1 MRFHVLTLFP
11 QMIEQGLSESITGR
25 ALKQNIIS
33 LNTVNIR
40 DFAHNKHNKVDDYTY
55 GGGAGMLMQAEPVYQ
70 AVRSVMSQINKC
82 NQVHS
87 GDNSEKNIADE
98 NVLYENT
105 SYKNTAEEI
114 KNHNARLIYVT
125 PQGRVFN
132 QQMAAEFAK
141 CDDLI
146 FLCGHY
152 EGIDER
158 VLEETVTDYVSIG
171 DYVLTGGELPSMVM
185 IDAIS
190 RLVPGVLHNDI
201 SAETESFHGNL
212 LEYPQYSRPVEW
224 HDKKVPDVLMS
235 GNQKKI
241 DAWRLEKS
249 IERTKE
255 RRPDLYAG
263 FKRLDKCREFLM
275 KNKLLHIDMIELI
288 NRGCAEILFEADG
301 EYLLRDMVSKV
312 CFHTRPDEGGSKL
325 IDLAPEDDTKS
336 VDKYSSQHIPKTVT
350 DQITNGIV
358 LHQQRYVE
366 LFTANGFNETVECR
380 QAVYTNK
387 EKLSVSGLY
396 RPDGRPMPNGLIIR
410 KLDAHDIQEAA
421 PMYPGFD
428 NPDYIVD
435 RIEAGAVYGAFFGDN
450 TANDTINTLAGIIG
464 IHEEGSIGMLYVKP
478 QYRHQKL
485 ATALETYA
493 FNRALENGWIPYGQ
507 IIVGNEAS
515 MRLQE
520 SMGLHFSKS
529 SVYWMTKNNA

>member
-40 DFAHNKHNKVDDYTY
+40 DFAQNKHNKVDDYTY

-70 AVRSVMSQINKC
+70 AVSSVVSQINKC
-82 NQVHS
+82 N
-87 GDNSEKNIADE
+87 
-98 NVLYENT
+98 
-105 SYKNTAEEI
+105 KNTAEEI

-132 QQMAAEFAK
+132 QHMAAEFAK

-224 HDKKVPDVLMS
+224 HDKKVPEVLMS

-249 IERTKE
+249 IERTRK
-255 RRPDLYAG
+255 RRPDLYAE
-263 FKRLDKCREFLM
+263 FKRLDNCREFLM

-288 NRGCAEILFEADG
+288 NRGYAEIVFEADG

-312 CFHTRPDEGGSKL
+312 CFHTRPDKGESKL
-325 IDLAPEDDTKS
+325 MDLAVEGTTGL
-336 VDKYSSQHIPKTVT
+336 VDKHSSQHIPATIT
-350 DQITNGIV
+350 EQITNGIV
-358 LHQQRYVE
+358 LHQQRYVG
-366 LFTANGFNETVECR
+366 LFEENGFKETVECR

-396 RPDGRPMPNGLIIR
+396 RPDGKPMSNGLIIR
-410 KLDAHDIQEAA
+410 RLDAADIQEAA

-428 NPDYIVD
+428 DPDYIVD
-435 RIEAGAVYGAFFGDN
+435 RIEAGAVYGAFLSDN
-450 TANDTINTLAGIIG
+450 SADNTINTLAGIIG

-485 ATALETYA
+485 AKALETYA

-507 IIVGNEAS
+507 IIVGNEPS

-520 SMGLHFSKS
+520 SMGMHFSKS
-529 SVYWMTKNNA
+529 SVYWMTKK